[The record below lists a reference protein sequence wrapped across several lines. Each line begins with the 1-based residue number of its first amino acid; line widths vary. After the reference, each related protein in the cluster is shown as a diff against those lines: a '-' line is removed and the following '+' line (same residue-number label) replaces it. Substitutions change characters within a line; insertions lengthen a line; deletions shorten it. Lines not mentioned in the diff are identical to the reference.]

1 MKAAV
6 ANWLKFAEIDLRA
19 AKVLLVEGGLST
31 VVCFLSQQCV
41 EKCLKALI
49 EFKGINPFKS
59 HDLIMLY
66 GQVDEMMKLEE
77 DTLAALNQIYIDARY
92 PASLGML
99 PEGPPDEEDA
109 KSFYEFAHE
118 VYEMVN
124 DVLQA

>member
-1 MKAAV
+1 MKPAV

-19 AKVLLVEGGLST
+19 AKVLLEEGGLAT

-66 GQVDEMMKLEE
+66 SHVDDMMKLEE
-77 DTLAALNQIYIDARY
+77 DTLAALKDY
-92 PASLGML
+92 
-99 PEGPPDEEDA
+99 
-109 KSFYEFAHE
+109 
-118 VYEMVN
+118 V
-124 DVLQA
+124 